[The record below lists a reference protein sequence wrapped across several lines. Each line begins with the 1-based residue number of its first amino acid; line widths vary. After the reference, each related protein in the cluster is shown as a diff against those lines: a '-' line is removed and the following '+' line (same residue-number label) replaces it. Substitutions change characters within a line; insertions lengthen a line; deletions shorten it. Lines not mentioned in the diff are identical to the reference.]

1 MSYTKEQL
9 MLAFSY
15 MSYYGITHTGSA
27 KKNAE
32 LILKKMKEALKTWK
46 PFQEDDWEVV
56 WGPAV
61 YTMPF
66 TIFNDAMMYVI
77 QKKGAEG
84 EYVIAI
90 RGTNP
95 VSISDWLFNDF
106 MVSAM
111 KKWPYASV
119 EGRIL
124 KISESTSYGLKTLQ
138 KLKPKSHIPGENK
151 TILQFLNE
159 KIGPEGKAKICVTG
173 HSKGGALSSTLAL
186 WLKDIQGV
194 KLSQNIDISTIP
206 FAGPTAGN
214 ADFADYFDDC
224 LGDQCTRIAN
234 SLDIVPYAWNT
245 NSLKKL
251 KSIYISEQ
259 ASVKPLLYQRALI
272 RAMIAETKGK
282 KYKQIKAETPP
293 LEGNINPILIEY
305 LVQAAYQHVVGYPE
319 LMGMMDDIPL
329 TDIFED
335 AIAGLL

>member
-32 LILKKMKEALKTWK
+32 LILKKMNEALKTWK

-111 KKWPYASV
+111 KKWPYATV

-124 KISESTSYGLKTLQ
+124 KISESTNYGLKTLQ

-159 KIGPEGKAKICVTG
+159 KIGSEDKAKICVTG
-173 HSKGGALSSTLAL
+173 HSKGGALSSTMAL

-224 LGDQCTRIAN
+224 LGEQCTRIAN

-259 ASVKPLLYQRALI
+259 SSVRPLLYQRALI

-282 KYKQIKAETPP
+282 KYKQINAETPP

>member
-1 MSYTKEQL
+1 MAYTKEQL

-27 KKNAE
+27 QENAE
-32 LILKKMKEALKTWK
+32 LILKKMNEALKEWK
-46 PFQEDDWEVV
+46 PFQDDDWEVV

-61 YTMPF
+61 YTIPY
-66 TIFNDAMMYVI
+66 TIFNDAMMYVV
-77 QKKGAEG
+77 QKKGVEG

-106 MVSAM
+106 MVRKM

-119 EGRIL
+119 EDRKL
-124 KISESTSYGLKTLQ
+124 KISKSTSYGLKTLQ
-138 KLKPKSHIPGENK
+138 KLKPKSGIPGEGK
-151 TILQFLNE
+151 TVLQFLNE
-159 KIGPEGKAKICVTG
+159 KIGTEGKAKVCVTG
-173 HSKGGALSSTLAL
+173 HSKGGALSSTAAL
-186 WLKDIQGV
+186 WLKDIQG
-194 KLSQNIDISTIP
+194 KELSTNIDISTIP

-214 ADFADYFDDC
+214 ADFANYFDEQ
-224 LGDQCTRIAN
+224 LGDKCTRVAN

-245 NSLKKL
+245 KSLKKL
-251 KSIYISEQ
+251 KS
-259 ASVKPLLYQRALI
+259 LYLFELPPVLPSPFQRALI
-272 RAMIAETKGK
+272 TGMIAETKGK

-293 LEGNINPILIEY
+293 LEGEFNPLLIEY

-319 LMGMMDDIPL
+319 QMNMMDDIPL

>member
-1 MSYTKEQL
+1 
-9 MLAFSY
+9 
-15 MSYYGITHTGSA
+15 
-27 KKNAE
+27 
-32 LILKKMKEALKTWK
+32 
-46 PFQEDDWEVV
+46 
-56 WGPAV
+56 
-61 YTMPF
+61 MPF
-66 TIFNDAMMYVI
+66 TIFNDAMMYVV

-106 MVSAM
+106 MVRKM

-119 EGRIL
+119 EGHKL
-124 KISESTSYGLKTLQ
+124 KISKSTSYGLETLQ
-138 KLKPKSHIPGENK
+138 KLKPKSGIPSEGK

-159 KIGPEGKAKICVTG
+159 KIGSEGKAEICVTG
-173 HSKGGALSSTLAL
+173 HSKGGALSSTMAL

-194 KLSQNIDISTIP
+194 ELSQHIDISTIP

-214 ADFADYFDDC
+214 ADFANYFDEC
-224 LGDQCTRIAN
+224 LGEQCTRIAN

-245 NSLKKL
+245 QSLKKL
-251 KSIYISEQ
+251 KSLYSHELPP
-259 ASVKPLLYQRALI
+259 VLPLPLQYALI
-272 RAMIAETKGK
+272 SGMIAETKGK

-293 LEGNINPILIEY
+293 LEGNFNPLCIEY

-319 LMGMMDDIPL
+319 LMNMKDDIPL